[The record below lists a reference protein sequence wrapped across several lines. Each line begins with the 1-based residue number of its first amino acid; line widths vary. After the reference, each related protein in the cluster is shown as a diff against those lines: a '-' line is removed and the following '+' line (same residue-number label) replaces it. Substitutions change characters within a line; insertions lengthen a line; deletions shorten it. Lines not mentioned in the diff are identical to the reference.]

1 MIGVIVEGESD
12 EKVIREITQKLGVP
26 AKIRRSR
33 RGATIQ
39 NPRKTGSYVVDL
51 LSDCEKVV
59 ILKDSHC
66 SDPHE
71 KEEKLRE
78 RLQEEGLLVDGDLHV
93 CIVVHAIES
102 WLLADEEAI
111 GDYLSSKVREIHNPE
126 NECKPEEVLDELFKR
141 YGKVYLKGGDAP
153 GELARRLN
161 LEKVSHKCPS
171 FKKCKALIEK
181 R

>member
-12 EKVIREITQKLGVP
+12 ERVIREITQKLGVP

-39 NPRKTGSYVVDL
+39 SPRKTGSYVEDL

-66 SDPHE
+66 SDPHA
-71 KEEKLRE
+71 KEEKLRG
-78 RLQEEGLLVDGDLHV
+78 RLQREGLLVEGDLHI

-111 GDYLSSKVREIHNPE
+111 ADYLSSKVREIHNPE
-126 NECKPEEVLDELFKR
+126 NECKPEEVLEELFKR
-141 YGKVYLKGGDAP
+141 TGRVYLKGGEAP
-153 GELARRLN
+153 GELARRLK
-161 LEKVSHKCPS
+161 LEKVVTRCPS
-171 FKKCKALIEK
+171 FKKFKTLIG
-181 R
+181 